1 MPEHLS
7 GLACAVCG
15 ARDHLWADHV
25 RGVVECRECGQSAL
39 LLDSEYSPHGSHGSR
54 DRGDGG
60 DGGAGNKRR
69 AYGGVL
75 VGRRKGNV

>member
-1 MPEHLS
+1 MPEHLL

-25 RGVVECRECGQSAL
+25 RGVVECRECGQAAL
-39 LLDSEYSPHGSHGSR
+39 LLDSEFSPDGSPGSP
-54 DRGDGG
+54 DRG

-69 AYGGVL
+69 AYVGVL
-75 VGRRKGNV
+75 VGRRKGNA